1 MLDIQ
6 QIAKNSKHWQKKIY
20 KKFGVSENIRT
31 FASVPWNTDS
41 EKADWDSIRFLGL
54 FAVLPYATQKRQK
67 GYNACTHPSQ
77 AKQVFNYL
85 CAMANL
91 INTNSAVSVRDA
103 QKNGKI
109 IVLAEN
115 EIKNLKAGNYYSI
128 NGKELFISS
137 SFNPKNRVGSKTTYN
152 GTYNGSEF
160 HSLDITNLQKLVL
173 GKTAKEAGF
182 SQKKGDNS
190 PVNGYVPTNRADARN
205 KAREWT
211 ANAVAKVA
219 EAGKMFTLTESE
231 QETLK
236 RVAIRYYRSKVSEL
250 LQRYENAAKEK
261 ADKAAAKKLQ
271 TVDGQRERADKA
283 EAALA
288 AALAKLAEL
297 GVTL

>member
-1 MLDIQ
+1 
-6 QIAKNSKHWQKKIY
+6 
-20 KKFGVSENIRT
+20 
-31 FASVPWNTDS
+31 
-41 EKADWDSIRFLGL
+41 
-54 FAVLPYATQKRQK
+54 
-67 GYNACTHPSQ
+67 
-77 AKQVFNYL
+77 
-85 CAMANL
+85 MANL
-91 INTNSAVSVRDA
+91 VNTQSAVSVRDA
-103 QKNGKI
+103 QKSGQVI
-109 IVLAEN
+109 ILAEN
-115 EIKNLKAGNYYSI
+115 EVKNLKAGNYYSI

-137 SFNPKNRVGSKTTYN
+137 SFNPKNRAGSKTTYN
-152 GTYNGSEF
+152 GNYDGNEF

-182 SQKKGDNS
+182 SQKGNGN
-190 PVNGYVPTNRADARN
+190 PINGYIPSSRVDARN

-211 ANAVAKVA
+211 ANAVTKVA
-219 EAGKMFTLTESE
+219 ESAKMFTITESE

-236 RVAIRYYRSKVSEL
+236 RVAIRYYREKVADL

-261 ADKAAAKKLQ
+261 ADKAAAKRLQ

>member
-1 MLDIQ
+1 
-6 QIAKNSKHWQKKIY
+6 
-20 KKFGVSENIRT
+20 
-31 FASVPWNTDS
+31 
-41 EKADWDSIRFLGL
+41 
-54 FAVLPYATQKRQK
+54 
-67 GYNACTHPSQ
+67 
-77 AKQVFNYL
+77 
-85 CAMANL
+85 MANL
-91 INTNSAVSVRDA
+91 VNTQNAVSVRDA
-103 QKNGKI
+103 QKNGQI
-109 IVLAEN
+109 IVIAEN
-115 EIKNLKAGNYYSI
+115 EVKNLKAGNRYEI

-152 GTYNGSEF
+152 GTYAGNEF
-160 HSLDITNLQKLVL
+160 HALDITNLQKLVL

-182 SQKKGDNS
+182 SQKGTNN

-236 RVAIRYYRSKVSEL
+236 RVAIRYYREKVSNLYE
-250 LQRYENAAKEK
+250 RYENAAKEK
-261 ADKAAAKKLQ
+261 AEKAAAKRLQ
-271 TVDGQRERADKA
+271 TVDGQRERAEKA
-283 EAALA
+283 ETALA

>member
-1 MLDIQ
+1 
-6 QIAKNSKHWQKKIY
+6 
-20 KKFGVSENIRT
+20 
-31 FASVPWNTDS
+31 
-41 EKADWDSIRFLGL
+41 
-54 FAVLPYATQKRQK
+54 
-67 GYNACTHPSQ
+67 
-77 AKQVFNYL
+77 
-85 CAMANL
+85 MANL
-91 INTNSAVSVRDA
+91 VNTQNAVSVRDA
-103 QKNGKI
+103 QKSGQI

-115 EIKNLKAGNYYSI
+115 EVKNLKAGNQYEI
-128 NGKELFISS
+128 NGKMLFISS
-137 SFNPKNRVGSKTTYN
+137 SFNPKNRAGSKTTYN
-152 GTYNGSEF
+152 GTYNGNEF

-173 GKTAKEAGF
+173 GKTAREAGF
-182 SQKKGDNS
+182 SQKKGDNN
-190 PVNGYVPTNRADARN
+190 PVNGYIPSSRVDARN

-211 ANAVAKVA
+211 ANAVIKVA

-236 RVAIRYYRSKVSEL
+236 AIAIRYYRSKVSEL
-250 LQRYENAAKEK
+250 LQRYETAAKEK

>member
-1 MLDIQ
+1 
-6 QIAKNSKHWQKKIY
+6 
-20 KKFGVSENIRT
+20 
-31 FASVPWNTDS
+31 
-41 EKADWDSIRFLGL
+41 
-54 FAVLPYATQKRQK
+54 
-67 GYNACTHPSQ
+67 
-77 AKQVFNYL
+77 
-85 CAMANL
+85 MANL
-91 INTNSAVSVRDA
+91 VNTQNAVSVRDA
-103 QKNGKI
+103 QKSGQI

-115 EIKNLKAGNYYSI
+115 EVKNLKAGNKYEI
-128 NGKELFISS
+128 NGKMLFISS

-160 HSLDITNLQKLVL
+160 VSLDITNLQKLVL
-173 GKTAKEAGF
+173 GKTAREAGF
-182 SQKKGDNS
+182 SQKRGDNN
-190 PVNGYVPTNRADARN
+190 PINGFVPNSRKEARE

-211 ANAVAKVA
+211 ANAVVKVA

-236 RVAIRYYRSKVSEL
+236 AIAIRYYREKVSEL

-261 ADKAAAKKLQ
+261 AEKAAAKRLQ
-271 TVDGQRERADKA
+271 TVDGQKERADKA